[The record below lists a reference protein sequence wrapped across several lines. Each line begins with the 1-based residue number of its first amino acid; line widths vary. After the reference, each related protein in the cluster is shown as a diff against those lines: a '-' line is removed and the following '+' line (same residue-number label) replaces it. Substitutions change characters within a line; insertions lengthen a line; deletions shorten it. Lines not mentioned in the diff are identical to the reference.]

1 MVFQLIGDFMTNF
14 DKLVFASLGLMASGY
29 SAAAID
35 LTELTG
41 TKTDI
46 AAVGAAVFGVMV
58 AIKLTKWVRR
68 AL

>member
-1 MVFQLIGDFMTNF
+1 MNKFVRYGLALAGVFGVGVANAAMDVTAVT
-14 DKLVFASLGLMASGY
+14 D
-29 SAAAID
+29 SA
-35 LTELTG
+35 
-41 TKTDI
+41 TDI